1 MDRKD
6 FLNSMGMS
14 AGAFAL
20 INCIGCKKSDNSP
33 SPDTKDSTG
42 LNFTLDLSLAANA
55 ALLTNGGSLVSNGV
69 IVARTKTGNY
79 IAVQRS
85 CTHESYTL
93 TYQSVDSRFY
103 CPNHGSTFSE
113 GGTVTNGPASRSL
126 TVYNTSL
133 TGTSLR
139 IYS

>member
-14 AGAFAL
+14 AAAFAL
-20 INCIGCKKSDNSP
+20 LNCMGCKKTDIGS
-33 SPDTKDSTG
+33 SPDTIGPSG
-42 LNFTLDLSLAANA
+42 INFTIDLSLAANS
-55 ALLTNGGSLVSNGV
+55 ALLGNGGSLISNGL
-69 IVARTKTGNY
+69 IVARTKTGSY

-93 TYQSVDSRFY
+93 TYQSPNSRFY
-103 CPNHGSTFSE
+103 CPNHGATFSE
-113 GGTVTNGPASRSL
+113 GGAVTNGPATRSL
-126 TVYNTSL
+126 TVYNTTL

-139 IYS
+139 VYS